1 MRPTKVERRFR
12 VEAASRAALLCA
24 FAAGLLALVGCA
36 GGERVLYSLDDG
48 VAEKTLAIDPA
59 EATIWLNTFPVQPGG
74 EVVERA
80 FVAFGRPG
88 GPSTLDAMATTVL
101 LYEDPDGG
109 SPQNA
114 TLLRRVDIA
123 IEGANTTRLTGVEFE
138 PAAVRGHVVVG
149 VLFPNTGKVQKGVG
163 AVDLTDPTYP
173 GRSWSGWAVSI
184 DPARLGDIPADQ
196 FKPLEGYG
204 LSGNVIVRAEASADP
219 AH

>member
-1 MRPTKVERRFR
+1 MRPAKVERRSR
-12 VEAASRAALLCA
+12 VEAGRRASLLCA
-24 FAAGLLALVGCA
+24 FAAVPLSLVGCS

-48 VAEKTLAIDPA
+48 AAEKTLAIDPA

-80 FVAFGRPG
+80 LVAFGRPG
-88 GPSTLDAMATTVL
+88 GPSSLDGMAATVL

-114 TLLRRVDIA
+114 TLLRRVDIT
-123 IEGANTTRLTGVEFE
+123 IDGANTTRLSAVEFE
-138 PAAVRGHVVVG
+138 PATVRGHVVVG

-184 DPARLGDIPADQ
+184 DPARLGDIPAEQ

-204 LSGNVIVRAEASADP
+204 LMGNAIVRAEGRALP
-219 AH
+219 K